1 MAQTKAVET
10 RQRILDTA
18 QAVIASNDGAFV
30 NMSAI
35 AGASGLSRQAL
46 YQHFSSRTELLMA
59 TMREIDLSL
68 NLPDRLQPMQLAPDG
83 PSRLDA
89 FITFWGH
96 YLPEFA
102 GAARSLRAASRED
115 ETAHQAWEDRMA
127 ALRQS
132 CATAV
137 TQIAQENRLA
147 LDWTCE
153 SATAVLCSMLSFDAW
168 DHLTNDCG
176 WTTETYVDTMKT
188 LTRRAFIRA
197 DTL

>member
-18 QAVIASNDGAFV
+18 QAVIASNDGSLV
-30 NMSAI
+30 NMSEI

-68 NLPDRLQPMQLAPDG
+68 NLSDLLQPMQSAADG
-83 PSRLDA
+83 PARLDA

-115 ETAHQAWEDRMA
+115 ESAHHAWEERMS
-127 ALRQS
+127 ALRHS
-132 CATAV
+132 CATTV
-137 TQIAQENRLA
+137 SQIAKENRLA

-153 SATAVLCSMLSFDAW
+153 SATAVLVSMLSFDAW
-168 DHLTNDCG
+168 DHLVNDCG
-176 WTTETYVDTMKT
+176 WSTETYVDTMKI
-188 LTRRAFIRA
+188 LTKRALIRA